1 MPPFQSLSK
10 LYHLVIKHYALIVSI
25 KSIGLFRNFKR
36 VFQICTRAFYFCII
50 IMPRY
55 CIHPPIVLLIVLTC
69 WAGCRPSPPV
79 KHYRIGFS
87 QCGDADHWRK
97 SMLAEM
103 QRELSFHPG
112 IELIYKQ
119 ADDNSELQIRQVKE
133 LLARDID
140 LLIISPNEA
149 RPLTPAVEE
158 VYNKGIPVIV
168 VDRKIASAKYTNYIG
183 ADNHQVGLMA
193 GEYVAGLL
201 KGQGNVIEVTG
212 LPASSPAI
220 ERQQGFKEAIAKHP
234 GIHLLSS
241 VRGNWV
247 QQKAEEALDRI
258 PGTLTQADL
267 VFAHNDVM
275 ARGAREASQ
284 RAGAQHIKIIGVD
297 ALPGKGA
304 GLEMVARRVLTAS
317 MLYPTGGTEA
327 IRNAISI
334 LQHKALPKETFLQT
348 LVVDTTNVRMMQLQ
362 TNKIMA
368 QQQDIE
374 RQQDMLAEQKRV
386 YNSQRTMLYILGI
399 TLGAAVVFAGLLLYS
414 RYLNRRINRQLAL
427 QNEEISRQSRQLIE
441 MSAATAKANEA
452 RINFFTNIS
461 HEFRTPLTLIITPL
475 EELLRRSRLQGA
487 ERQQLSIIRR
497 NAIRLLQLVN
507 QLIDFRRLEFN
518 KMQVKA
524 AEHDLVLFTGE
535 IIESFQPTAQQRSI
549 DCRMITTERSL
560 PVWIDTG
567 MMDKVLF
574 NLLSNAFK
582 FTPDNGAIL
591 VRLEKKDHCAVISVE
606 DTGIGMSREVLEHAF
621 DIFYQGGY
629 DSHKGSGLGLA
640 LCKELVNLHHGTIT
654 ALSEPHN
661 GAVFTVAIP
670 LGNQHFAPE
679 ELSFQPDANELPEKE
694 PIYTA
699 DLLPITEEEPVNN
712 SATREKGVLLLVE
725 DNPELR
731 SFLKLRLSD
740 AYEILEADNGQKGL
754 QLAFEYLPDGII
766 CDVMMP
772 VKDGNALLKEIKA
785 DVRTAHIPVI
795 LLTAKSTPE
804 QQVEGLQNKADAY
817 LTKPFDFQVLQ
828 HTLTSLL
835 ANRSHLKEHFTAAMP
850 AALRTTVSRKGD
862 LHFVS
867 AFTAIVE
874 RNIGNE
880 DFSIEDI
887 YKQMNISK
895 VQLYRKVKALMGVNI
910 NEYILDTRIQKA
922 RYYLQHEDLS
932 VAEVAY
938 KTGFSSPAYFSTV
951 FKSKLGISPTTFKG
965 KR

>member
-1 MPPFQSLSK
+1 
-10 LYHLVIKHYALIVSI
+10 
-25 KSIGLFRNFKR
+25 
-36 VFQICTRAFYFCII
+36 
-50 IMPRY
+50 MPRY
-55 CIHPPIVLLIVLTC
+55 CIYLSFVLLIALAFWT
-69 WAGCRPSPPV
+69 GCRPSPPV

-119 ADDNSELQIRQVKE
+119 ANDNSRLQVQQVKE
-133 LLARDID
+133 LLAQDID

-220 ERQQGFKEAIAKHP
+220 ERTQGFKEAIAKHP
-234 GIHLLSS
+234 GIHIIRT

-247 QQKAEEALDRI
+247 QTKAEEALDGI
-258 PGTLTQADL
+258 PTALAQADL

-275 ARGAREASQ
+275 ARGAREASE
-284 RAGAQHIKIIGVD
+284 RAGAQQVKVVGVD

-327 IRNAISI
+327 IRNAVSI

-362 TNKIMA
+362 TNKILA

-507 QLIDFRRLEFN
+507 QLIDFRKLEFN

-524 AEHDLVLFTGE
+524 AEHDLLLFTGE
-535 IIESFQPTAQQRSI
+535 IIESFQPTARKRNI
-549 DCRMITTERSL
+549 DCRMIATERSL
-560 PVWIDTG
+560 PVWIDAG

-591 VRLEKKDHCAVISVE
+591 VRLEKKDNCAVISVE

-640 LCKELVNLHHGTIT
+640 LCKELVNLHHGVIT
-654 ALSEPHN
+654 AISEPHK
-661 GAVFTVAIP
+661 GAIFTVAIP
-670 LGNQHFAPE
+670 LGNQHFLPE
-679 ELSFQPDANELPEKE
+679 ELSLQPDTNELQEH
-694 PIYTA
+694 YTA
-699 DLLPITEEEPVNN
+699 DLLPLTEEETV
-712 SATREKGVLLLVE
+712 SAHTPQEKGVLLVVE

-731 SFLKLRLSD
+731 SFLKLSLSD

-754 QLAFEYLPDGII
+754 QLAFDYLPDGII

-828 HTLTSLL
+828 HTLSSLL

-867 AFTAIVE
+867 EFTAIVE

-951 FKSKLGISPTTFKG
+951 FKGKLGVSPTTFKG